1 MLLPL
6 VTQAVQC
13 DSRELPYNSQVP
25 SVKALLRKTLP
36 VRIRREVVPTLLFVL
51 LLIVTQAHGGV
62 SLHHM
67 TRTFDELLLQFSGP

>member
-25 SVKALLRKTLP
+25 SVKALLRQTLP
-36 VRIRREVVPTLLFVL
+36 VRIRREVVPTLLVVL
-51 LLIVTQAHGGV
+51 LPIVTQAHGGKL
-62 SLHHM
+62 LHHM
-67 TRTFDELLLQFSGP
+67 IRIIDELLLQFSGP